1 MAGLSAPTPRM
12 GANEHRGVVSWG
24 IRLIREHPMSTRIDR
39 TRAGRGLDSTV
50 GRIVTA
56 VVVAAALILM
66 MVGMGLFGGTRVD
79 NAVNGWLGEDAT
91 WLSLQEPAGYIWVL
105 IYAGFVGYAV
115 WQLMTPT
122 PSPRHERL
130 RPWILAGIA
139 LNIVWVGAVELN
151 LLWVSVVVSVVQLV
165 VLLVVIVQLEQ
176 RPAPGWGER
185 IAVDWV
191 QGLYL
196 GWLLVSVFVNIA
208 AGLASSG
215 WNGGPLMPPTW
226 AVIGVVAITVLSAL
240 LSAYDGGR
248 LSVVLAVA
256 WGLVWIGMGRSDG
269 HGLQSGTVAVTAFGC
284 AVVVLLAWVGARIL
298 SAKSPTGEARDL
310 IADALDGDGKIAT
323 R

>member
-1 MAGLSAPTPRM
+1 
-12 GANEHRGVVSWG
+12 
-24 IRLIREHPMSTRIDR
+24 MSTHVSG
-39 TRAGRGLDSTV
+39 TRAGRGLDSTL

-66 MVGMGLFGGTRVD
+66 MVGMGLFGGTRVVS
-79 NAVNGWLGEDAT
+79 AVGGWFGEDAT
-91 WLSLQEPAGYIWVL
+91 WLAPQETADYIWVL
-105 IYAGFVGYAV
+105 IYAGFVGYAL

-139 LNIVWVGAVELN
+139 LNIVWLGAVELD
-151 LLWVSVVVSVVQLV
+151 LLWVSIVVGIVQLA
-165 VLLVVIVQLEQ
+165 VLLVVLVQLEQ

-185 IAVDWV
+185 IAVDCV

-196 GWLLVSVFVNIA
+196 GWMLVSVFVNVL
-208 AGLASSG
+208 AGVVSTG
-215 WNGGPLMPPTW
+215 WSGGPLMPATW
-226 AVIGVVAITVLSAL
+226 AVIGIVVITVLSAL

-256 WGLVWIGMGRSDG
+256 WGLFWIGMGRSDG
-269 HGLQSGTVAVTAFGC
+269 QGLQSGTVAVTAFGC

-310 IADALDGDGKIAT
+310 IADALDGDGQVAT